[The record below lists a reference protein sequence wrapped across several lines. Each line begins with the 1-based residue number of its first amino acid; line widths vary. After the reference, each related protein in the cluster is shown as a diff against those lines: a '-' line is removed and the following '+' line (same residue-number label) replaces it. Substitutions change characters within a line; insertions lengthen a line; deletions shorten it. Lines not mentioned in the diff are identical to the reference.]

1 MKCQQPSEGFF
12 SLQTYV
18 IMSQRITAG
27 CQLCSAWIQTE
38 IVEREL
44 PLPVKMAQEMV
55 KQNPYASFLSTGAQ
69 NCLSITENRKKYPS
83 YIGQFTLV
91 SICQFMSFLQSQY
104 FVFVYFLVFY
114 HNVFLLI
121 EVTGNESDNGTDVK
135 ILVQYI

>member
-12 SLQTYV
+12 SLQKYV

-55 KQNPYASFLSTGAQ
+55 K
-69 NCLSITENRKKYPS
+69 EKYQEIPMQTS
-83 YIGQFTLV
+83 SPLEHRTA
-91 SICQFMSFLQSQY
+91 
-104 FVFVYFLVFY
+104 
-114 HNVFLLI
+114 
-121 EVTGNESDNGTDVK
+121 
-135 ILVQYI
+135 